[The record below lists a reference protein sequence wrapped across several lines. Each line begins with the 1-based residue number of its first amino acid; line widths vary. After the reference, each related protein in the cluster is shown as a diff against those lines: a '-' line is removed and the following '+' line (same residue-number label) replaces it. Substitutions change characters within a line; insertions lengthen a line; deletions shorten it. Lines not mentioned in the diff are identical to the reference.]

1 MGVDY
6 EQWFGIVGPAGML
19 KAITDKLAAAIAQVL
34 QMPDVRDKLAGLALE
49 IPTTGPADMQA
60 KLEGDTARW
69 AKLAKELDI
78 KPLD

>member
-1 MGVDY
+1 M
-6 EQWFGIVGPAGML
+6 P

-34 QMPDVRDKLAGLALE
+34 QMPDVKEKLSGLALE
-49 IPTTGPADMQA
+49 IPTPGPSEMKT

-69 AKLAKELDI
+69 ARLAKQLDI